1 MNIADKASD
10 LLLKARLERAPLAGL
25 PEDCRPADETAAYA
39 IQAEHVARLCR
50 QLGGRTIGYKVGAT
64 GAGARKLLNTDH
76 PFYGRLI
83 DKLAQG
89 SPAKLSPAESRMRV
103 IEAEFAFRMGRDLT
117 PRGKPWTFDEVQGA
131 ILTAL
136 PAIEVVD
143 SRYAEWTKVGV
154 LSVIADQGSHGHWVQ
169 GRETE
174 DWRGLDLA
182 AHKVT
187 LSVDGAVVRE
197 GAGRNVLDHPL
208 NAVLWLANTLNETGQ
223 TLRAGEYIS
232 TGTAIDIYLAKP
244 GETIGADFGVLG
256 KVDLDIA
263 AGERAGQGHV
273 ATQEE

>member
-1 MNIADKASD
+1 MSDIAARASD
-10 LLLKARLERAPLAGL
+10 LLLKARIDRTPLAAL
-25 PEDCRPADETAAYA
+25 SEDCRPADETAAYA

-50 QLGGRTIGYKVGAT
+50 HLGGRTIGYKVGAT

-89 SPAKLSPAESRMRV
+89 TPAKLTPAENRMRV
-103 IEAEFAFRMGRDLT
+103 IEAEFAFRMGRDLA
-117 PRGKPWTFDEVQGA
+117 PRGSPWSREEVASA
-131 ILTAL
+131 ILAAL

-169 GRETE
+169 DAETE
-174 DWRGLDLA
+174 NWRGLDLA

-208 NAVLWLANTLNETGQ
+208 NAVAWLANALNATGQ

-232 TGTAIDIYLAKP
+232 TGTAIDIYPAKP
-244 GETIGADFGVLG
+244 GETISADFGSLG
-256 KVDLDIA
+256 KVGLA
-263 AGERAGQGHV
+263 FASG
-273 ATQEE
+273 